1 MRIAL
6 VIIGGY
12 LVGSIPFGVI
22 IGRAWRG
29 VDVRQ
34 YGSRN
39 IGFSNVLRVLGPG
52 PAFVVLLG
60 DVLKG
65 AAPVLAGRALLRA
78 WGAPDADL
86 WALPVALAPI
96 LGHSFSIFLR
106 FRGGRGVATTL
117 GVLFGISWPAALI
130 GLGVWLALVAATRY
144 ISVGSIVAAAAVP
157 AYMVAAGKRWEWWAF
172 WGAVA
177 LLVILR
183 HIPNMGRLLKG
194 TEAKIGQTVSTET
207 QGDEPT
213 EGEDDA

>member
-34 YGSRN
+34 YGSRS

-52 PAFVVLLG
+52 PAFVVLSG

-65 AAPVLAGRALLRA
+65 AAPVLAGRALLRS
-78 WGAPDADL
+78 WGLQGLDL
-86 WALPVALAPI
+86 WMLAVALAPI

-106 FRGGRGVATTL
+106 FRGGRAVATAL
-117 GVLFGISWPAALI
+117 GVLLGMSWPAALI
-130 GLGVWLALVAATRY
+130 SLAVWLALVGATRY
-144 ISVGSIVAAAAVP
+144 ISVGSMAACAAVP
-157 AYMVAAGKRWEWWAF
+157 AYMALSRAPWQWTAF
-172 WGAVA
+172 WAAVG
-177 LLVILR
+177 LLIILR

-207 QGDEPT
+207 QGDEGT

>member
-52 PAFVVLLG
+52 PALVVLLG

-65 AAPVLAGRALLRA
+65 AAPVLTGRALLSA
-78 WGAPDADL
+78 WGAPHADL

-117 GVLFGISWPAALI
+117 GVLFGMSWPAALV

-144 ISVGSIVAAAAVP
+144 ISVGSMVAAAAVP
-157 AYMVAAGKRWEWWAF
+157 AYMIAAGKRWEWWAF

>member
-39 IGFSNVLRVLGPG
+39 IGFSNALRVLGPG

-65 AAPVLAGRALLRA
+65 AAPVLAGRALLRS
-78 WGAPDADL
+78 WGLQGLDL
-86 WALPVALAPI
+86 WMLAVALAPI

-106 FRGGRGVATTL
+106 FRGGRAVATTL
-117 GVLFGISWPAALI
+117 GVLLGMSWPAALI
-130 GLGVWLALVAATRY
+130 SLAVWLALVGVTRY
-144 ISVGSIVAAAAVP
+144 ISVGSMAASAAVP
-157 AYMVAAGKRWEWWAF
+157 AYMALSRAPWQWTAF
-172 WGAVA
+172 WAAVG
-177 LLVILR
+177 LLIILR

-194 TEAKIGQTVSTET
+194 TEAKIGQTVPAESR
-207 QGDEPT
+207 GDQST

>member
-1 MRIAL
+1 MQIAL
-6 VIIGGY
+6 LIVGGY
-12 LVGSIPFGVI
+12 LVGSIPSGVI

-29 VDVRQ
+29 VDVRA

-52 PAFVVLLG
+52 PALVVLLG

-65 AAPVLAGRALLRA
+65 AAPVLVGRALLGA
-78 WGAPDADL
+78 WGVPHADL
-86 WALPVALAPI
+86 WALPVALSPI

-117 GVLFGISWPAALI
+117 GVLFGMSWPAALI
-130 GLGVWLALVAATRY
+130 GLGLWVAVVAATRY
-144 ISVGSIVAAAAVP
+144 ISVASIVASAAVP
-157 AYMVAAGKRWEWWAF
+157 VYMVASGKRWEWWAF
-172 WGAVA
+172 WAAVA

-194 TEAKIGQTVSTET
+194 TEAKIGQRVCAE
-207 QGDEPT
+207 
-213 EGEDDA
+213 EDR